1 MVANLDWSD
10 LPGYYGVWGGSINQM
25 SNGNIEFDVN
35 AFLSPP
41 SPNVVSEVQEVT
53 YTPTPQ
59 IIWKVDIPAPMNAYR
74 AYRIPSLYP
83 GVTWE
88 Y

>member
-1 MVANLDWSD
+1 M
-10 LPGYYGVWGGSINQM
+10 
-25 SNGNIEFDVN
+25 
-35 AFLSPP
+35 
-41 SPNVVSEVQEVT
+41 VSEVQEVT
-53 YTPTPQ
+53 YTLTSQ
-59 IIWKVDIPAPMNAYR
+59 IIWKVDIRAPMNAYR